1 MVSVLAR
8 KAICPPDG
16 DLCAIGD
23 PDQAIYSFRGA
34 DVGFFLR
41 FTEDYPAARTVTLR
55 NTGTGD
61 LWILDVSVEL
71 PYALVGFPV
80 NYATGISHSR
90 MEELDGLLALSAEV
104 LPRYLLRTVETLEEE
119 DLAFDYGYVYR
130 VEGGVGPR
138 KG

>member
-1 MVSVLAR
+1 M
-8 KAICPPDG
+8 
-16 DLCAIGD
+16 
-23 PDQAIYSFRGA
+23 
-34 DVGFFLR
+34 
-41 FTEDYPAARTVTLR
+41 
-55 NTGTGD
+55 
-61 LWILDVSVEL
+61 
-71 PYALVGFPV
+71 GFPV